1 MEGVIA
7 VTKKELGQYRSI
19 CDEILELETAIKENT
34 EHSTVRG
41 SDAEYPY
48 LSHPMQ
54 VSGVQSTTDN
64 QKTLIRVR
72 KLKLKKQEIENFI
85 ENIEDSL
92 TRRIFRLR
100 FIEGKNWKQISVQI
114 GGGNTDISLRQMM
127 CRYLAKMA

>member
-1 MEGVIA
+1 M
-7 VTKKELGQYRSI
+7 TKKELGQYRSL

-64 QKTLIRVR
+64 QNTLIKVR
-72 KLKLKKQEIENFI
+72 KLKLKKQEIESFI
-85 ENIEDSL
+85 DSIEDSL

-100 FIEGKNWKQISVQI
+100 FIEGKNWREVSANI
-114 GGGNTDISLRQMM
+114 GGGNSEEAVRKRV
-127 CRYLAKMA
+127 CRYLS

>member
-1 MEGVIA
+1 M
-7 VTKKELGQYRSI
+7 TKKELGQYRSL

-64 QKTLIRVR
+64 QNTLIKVR
-72 KLKLKKQEIENFI
+72 KLKLKKQEIESFI

-100 FIEGKNWKQISVQI
+100 FIEGKNWRDVSANI
-114 GGGNTDISLRQMM
+114 GGGNSEEAVRKRV
-127 CRYLAKMA
+127 CRYLS